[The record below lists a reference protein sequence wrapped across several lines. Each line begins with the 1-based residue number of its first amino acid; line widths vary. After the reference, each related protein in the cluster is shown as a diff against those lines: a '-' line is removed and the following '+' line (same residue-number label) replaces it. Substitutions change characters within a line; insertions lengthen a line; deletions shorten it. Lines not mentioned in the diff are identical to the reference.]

1 MNPALVALLVLLV
14 SAVTLAVW
22 ARLEQTRPAQ
32 LAQRLRG
39 VPPQT
44 PEVDALFVSDA
55 VDGPVVRLGTWLARL
70 LPSGAPMTGVRER
83 LAQAGFRTTTALPLY
98 IASVG
103 LLGLLGAVALLSLLI
118 GTGGWQLIGGA
129 LGAAIGALVPVTL
142 VARRREARQLAMRHG
157 LPDMLDLMLICVEAG
172 ISLDAA
178 ILRVGRELAH
188 VHPALSEELII
199 LGRKQSA
206 GVPREDALR
215 GLWNRTGMPEFRTL
229 AANIIQSERWG
240 TSIARVLRVNAE
252 VIRRTRRT
260 TAEQRAAIASTKM
273 LFPLALL
280 ILPALFLVIGGP
292 VMLQL
297 GTVFDA
303 LATPR

>member
-1 MNPALVALLVLLV
+1 MNSALLALLVLLV

-32 LAQRLRG
+32 LADRIRG
-39 VPPQT
+39 VSPRPAGA
-44 PEVDALFVSDA
+44 DALFVVEA
-55 VDGPVVRLGTWLARL
+55 TNGRFVRVGAWLARL
-70 LPSGAPMTGVRER
+70 LPAGARMTALRER
-83 LAQAGFRTTTALPLY
+83 LAQAGFRTTTALPNYLAS
-98 IASVG
+98 IA
-103 LLGLLGAVALLSLLI
+103 LLSLLGAVALSSVLV
-118 GTGGWQLIGGA
+118 GTGGWQLLGA
-129 LGAAIGALVPVTL
+129 LLGAVIGALLPVSL
-142 VARRREARQLAMRHG
+142 VSRRREARQLAMRHG
-157 LPDMLDLMLICVEAG
+157 LPDMLDLLLICVEAG

-188 VHPALSEELII
+188 VHPALSEELVI

-215 GLWNRTGMPEFRTL
+215 GMWNRTGMPEFRTL
-229 AANIIQSERWG
+229 GANIIQSERWG
-240 TSIARVLRVNAE
+240 ASIARVLRVNAE

-280 ILPALFLVIGGP
+280 ILPALFIVIGGP

>member
-1 MNPALVALLVLLV
+1 MHPALLAFLVLFV
-14 SAVTLAVW
+14 SAVTLAIW

-32 LAQRLRG
+32 LAERLRG
-39 VPPQT
+39 TT
-44 PEVDALFVSDA
+44 PRPLGSDLLFVTE
-55 VDGPVVRLGTWLARL
+55 VQDGPFARVAAWVARL
-70 LPSGAPMTGVRER
+70 LPAGARMAALRER
-83 LAQAGFRTTTALPLY
+83 LAQAGFRTSLALPTY
-98 IASVG
+98 VAAVVS
-103 LLGLLGAVALLSLLI
+103 LGLLGAVALTATLV
-118 GTGGWQLIGGA
+118 GAGRWQLIGAAVGAAVGA
-129 LGAAIGALVPVTL
+129 LLPVALVS
-142 VARRREARQLAMRHG
+142 RRREARQLAMRHG
-157 LPDMLDLMLICVEAG
+157 LPDMLDLLLICVEAG

-188 VHPALSEELII
+188 VHPELSEELII

-215 GLWNRTGMPEFRTL
+215 GMWNRTGMPEFRTL
-229 AANIIQSERWG
+229 ATNIIQSERWG